1 LSTFRCRR
9 DSDIEDFLRNKAI
22 PFEKAHKGRTY
33 LVVGKESAESKE
45 LRIQAYFSLALSNMR
60 IQKGVSRTQRKRLNG
75 IFADDL
81 VPCFLIG
88 QLARNDQ
95 HPEEIGGDEIVAH
108 AMSICKMGHDLVG
121 GRFVR
126 VDCRDI
132 PGLVDFYERNG
143 FRRLQTDDK
152 TGLLQLVR
160 FI

>member
-1 LSTFRCRR
+1 
-9 DSDIEDFLRNKAI
+9 
-22 PFEKAHKGRTY
+22 
-33 LVVGKESAESKE
+33 VGKESAESKE
-45 LRIQAYFSLALSNMR
+45 LQIQACFSLALSNMR
-60 IQKGVSRTQRKRLNG
+60 VQKGVSRTQRRRLNG
-75 IFADDL
+75 IFEDDL

-95 HPEEIGGDEIVAH
+95 YPEEIGGDEIVAH